1 MSKTNILNKVENKDA
16 NRFFIL
22 AKALQI
28 VFISYGVDNNRTLE
42 LQLKSLFYWLDEERE
57 AAIKDLINS
66 YDNFNDYDKQWEWFK
81 QQAFNLINKKL
92 W

>member
-1 MSKTNILNKVENKDA
+1 MNKSNQIYK
-16 NRFFIL
+16 L

-28 VFISYGVDNNRTLE
+28 IFISYGVNENKTLK
-42 LQLKSLFYWLDEERE
+42 LQLKTLFHYMDEERE
-57 AAIKDLINS
+57 AAINDLING
-66 YDNFNDYDKQWEWFK
+66 YDNFNDVYDNWEWFK

>member
-1 MSKTNILNKVENKDA
+1 MSKTNILNKVEHKDT

-28 VFISYGVDNNRTLE
+28 VFISYGVDNNKTLK
-42 LQLKSLFYWLDEERE
+42 LQLKTLFHCLDEERE
-57 AAIKDLINS
+57 AAINDLINS
-66 YDNFNDYDKQWEWFK
+66 YDSFNDVYDNWEWFK